1 MITITLKRDKETL
14 NQIRFSTAKNSPI
27 TGSLYVP
34 KEQAGDTAELKVPVP
49 IGS

>member
-14 NQIRFSTAKNSPI
+14 NQIRFSAVKNSPV

-34 KEQAGDTAELKVPVP
+34 KEQAGETTEIKVAVP